1 MHNWC
6 FFCIFYCLCYEKGIY
21 NCEWKD
27 CRSSIGKESLGS
39 LFSLMLDCIQCIHL
53 KKISQHSVPWVKCI
67 LITYGMKQ
75 RRHLSTLMYPL
86 YRVNTKQPFF
96 FIAAPTTYMNRDPNV
111 PQGAR
116 ARSAGSRPEQPVMGN
131 GCTMC
136 VCCVV
141 SVSLHHR

>member
-1 MHNWC
+1 MKGLPFQHWERK
-6 FFCIFYCLCYEKGIY
+6 FRFLVLFDAGLYPVHAYTFKEK
-21 NCEWKD
+21 
-27 CRSSIGKESLGS
+27 
-39 LFSLMLDCIQCIHL
+39 
-53 KKISQHSVPWVKCI
+53 QHSVPWVKCI

-75 RRHLSTLMYPL
+75 RRHLSMLMYPL
-86 YRVNTKQPFF
+86 YRVNTKQPSF

-141 SVSLHHR
+141 SVSLHRTQTKATCNG

>member
-1 MHNWC
+1 M
-6 FFCIFYCLCYEKGIY
+6 KGLPFQHW
-21 NCEWKD
+21 ERKF
-27 CRSSIGKESLGS
+27 RFLV
-39 LFSLMLDCIQCIHL
+39 LFDAGVYPVHTL

-67 LITYGMKQ
+67 LRTHGMKQ
-75 RRHLSTLMYPL
+75 RRHLSILMYPL
-86 YRVNTKQPFF
+86 YRVNTKQPSF

-131 GCTMC
+131 GSTMCTMC
-136 VCCVV
+136 VSVVV